1 MKSLWSLLAALT
13 LTSAASSQVLSED
26 FSSGVPPTGWTHV
39 NHNGNGVGWIPD
51 GTGRAWHEDENLGG
65 LASDNH
71 LVSPAFDLTGVA
83 GTKLTFDGETN
94 YATYLAN
101 NPAGYGNGISNME
114 ITTDG
119 GLTWI
124 MVWTDTSL
132 VNGFYSPCVNI
143 SAFDGMTNVQLG
155 IYFFGDYAQE
165 WWVDNV
171 VIEGGG
177 GCGGSGGA
185 LTYSVTGLLG
195 GSTATATITGAM
207 PGGNILIGY
216 SLTGAGP
223 TVTPY
228 GSVDMSAPIT
238 AMPMQTADFF
248 GDLTLQVPVPTRAS
262 GQVLYSQAVDL
273 GSGSLTPSIA
283 ESIL

>member
-1 MKSLWSLLAALT
+1 
-13 LTSAASSQVLSED
+13 
-26 FSSGVPPTGWTHV
+26 
-39 NHNGNGVGWIPD
+39 
-51 GTGRAWHEDENLGG
+51 
-65 LASDNH
+65 
-71 LVSPAFDLTGVA
+71 
-83 GTKLTFDGETN
+83 
-94 YATYLAN
+94 
-101 NPAGYGNGISNME
+101 
-114 ITTDG
+114 
-119 GLTWI
+119 
-124 MVWTDTSL
+124 
-132 VNGFYSPCVNI
+132 
-143 SAFDGMTNVQLG
+143 
-155 IYFFGDYAQE
+155 
-165 WWVDNV
+165 VDNV